1 MNILM
6 IILAV
11 VGGAVL
17 SMQAAIGGKLGSN
30 VGVFRSAFLTFSTG
44 ALVTALLIFS
54 LSQSMH
60 LHCWMFQNGSY
71 WGLFVVCLISLLW

>member
-11 VGGAVL
+11 VGGAFL

-30 VGVFRSAFLTFSTG
+30 VGVFRSAFPD
-44 ALVTALLIFS
+44 LLYRGIGYRS
-54 LSQSMH
+54 AD
-60 LHCWMFQNGSY
+60 
-71 WGLFVVCLISLLW
+71 LFL